1 MHIVQALVSLN
12 IGGSELVAT
21 ELSEFMVN
29 KGHKITI
36 LAADGPLGPRARA
49 TGAAHL
55 DWPIG
60 RKRLATLGY
69 IKRLSEWIAVEKPD
83 IVHVHSRLPA
93 WICWRAI
100 NRLPITQRP
109 VFVTTMHGHYS
120 VSRYSSVMAR
130 GQKTIAVSEH
140 IRKYTLENYT
150 SVKPADVVIIHG
162 GASRQD
168 FPFNYHHQP
177 SWRES
182 TEKEFAELKNKR
194 WLLLPGRITRWK
206 GHVDFMHLIKAL
218 AADFPDIHGIF
229 VGGGKVGSRYQLEL
243 EALADK
249 TGIGDRITFTGT
261 RLDIRDWM
269 SASEVVFNLSNDP
282 PEAFGRTVLESLCL
296 ACPVI
301 AWNHGGASEIL
312 ARMFPLGAVTPL
324 DYRQLQVRTRE
335 FLAARPVV
343 EKSNA
348 FSLETSMNK
357 HLAVY
362 QDLMKDQNR

>member
-21 ELSEFMVN
+21 ELSEYLVKN
-29 KGHKITI
+29 GHKVTI

-49 TGAAHL
+49 SGANHL

-60 RKRLATLGY
+60 KKRLATLRY
-69 IKRLSEWIAVEKPD
+69 IKRFSGWLAIEKPD

-100 NRLPITQRP
+100 NRLAPEQRP

-130 GQKTIAVSEH
+130 GRKTIAVSEH

-150 SVKPADVVIIHG
+150 LVRPVDVVTIHG
-162 GASRQD
+162 GASRD
-168 FPFNYHHQP
+168 MFPFNYHHSR
-177 SWRES
+177 SWLGGV
-182 TEKEFAELKNKR
+182 EKEFPELSNKR

-206 GHVDFMHLIKAL
+206 GHVDFMHLVKAL
-218 AADFPDIHGIF
+218 TEDFPDVHGIF
-229 VGGGKVGSRYQLEL
+229 VGGGKAGSRYQLEL

-249 TGIGDRITFTGT
+249 TGIGDRITFTGN

-269 SASEVVFNLSNDP
+269 SASEIVFNLSNDP

-296 ACPVI
+296 GSPVI
-301 AWNHGGASEIL
+301 AWNHGGAAEIL
-312 ARMFPLGAVTPL
+312 ASMFPAGAVTPL
-324 DYRQLQVRTRE
+324 DYPQLEKRTRE
-335 FLAARPVV
+335 FLAARPLV

-348 FSLETSMNK
+348 FSLDSSMHK

-362 QDLMKDQNR
+362 QDLMRDQNR